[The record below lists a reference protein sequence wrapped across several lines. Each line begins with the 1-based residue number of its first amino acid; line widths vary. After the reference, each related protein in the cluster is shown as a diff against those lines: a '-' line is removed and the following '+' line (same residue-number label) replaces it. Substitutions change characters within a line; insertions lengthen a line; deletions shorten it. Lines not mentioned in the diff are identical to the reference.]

1 MGEYWQLVEAVV
13 FWFAVLALV
22 ACVIAAFVTIWL
34 QWDWDNKTD
43 KHPPERKKHRPF

>member
-22 ACVIAAFVTIWL
+22 ACVIAAFVMIWL
-34 QWDWDNKTD
+34 Q
-43 KHPPERKKHRPF
+43 